1 MKRFVLVF
9 PLVWVLVIGAAGCAR
24 EEAPQISAEVAFD
37 DMWDVLDEIDAPG
50 ERVPILEAFISEY
63 PDTSESVNALGDVV
77 YYRAEKM
84 DDLPGAIGVARR
96 VLDQTADPE
105 LRFNI
110 GLRLHTLADQAGET
124 TDLGAVAD
132 ELAEHR
138 ELGFVRHLDVVEAA
152 EQTGAWEVM
161 LDHATAMEA
170 YANKAAFRAAYPD
183 DDFSD
188 ERVEFSVNRRRAWV
202 LAYQGGALTNLSRL
216 EEAQEVFDR
225 AEELPA
231 SSDFLGIPE
240 TPIDIYRGQAA
251 LLLGRPE
258 RAAEYFAHNAVM
270 GGDAAAMEGLQ
281 EAFVD
286 ISGSEDGFDDYLL
299 SVRERIARPLV
310 DVTLTGYEGLPVS
323 LGPNSGKV
331 MVLSFWNPG

>member
-1 MKRFVLVF
+1 MKRFALVFASVCVLV
-9 PLVWVLVIGAAGCAR
+9 LGAVGCAR

-37 DMWDVLDEIDAPG
+37 DMWDVLDEIDAPE
-50 ERVPILEAFISEY
+50 ERVPILEAFMVEY
-63 PDTSESVNALGDVV
+63 PDTSESVNAMGDVV
-77 YYRAEKM
+77 YYRTEKM
-84 DDLPGAIGVARR
+84 DDLSGAITVTRR
-96 VLDQTADPE
+96 TLDQTKDPE

-110 GLRLHTLADQAGET
+110 GLRLHTLAHRAGET
-124 TDLGAVAD
+124 TDLGAVA
-132 ELAEHR
+132 EEMAAHR
-138 ELGFVRHLDVVEAA
+138 ELGFVSHHDVVEAA

-161 LDHATAMEA
+161 LEHAVAMEA
-170 YANKAAFRAAYPD
+170 FANETAFRAAYPD

-231 SSDFLGIPE
+231 STDFLGIPE

-258 RAAEYFAHNAVM
+258 QAAEFFAHNAVM

-281 EAFVD
+281 EAYVD
-286 ISGSEDGFDDYLL
+286 ISGSEDGFDYYLL

-310 DVTLTGYEGLPVS
+310 DVTLTGYEGLPVI
-323 LGPNSGKV
+323 LGPDSGKV